1 MNKKFAKVID
11 KMKSLESD
19 YHNLDDFRRPLETI
33 AQALDNSTQSD
44 IGEHSRELIAGLVDS
59 FLGFVQGQFYWY
71 REANYDEAMDA
82 LNDDLIELRHSLEAS
97 Q

>member
-1 MNKKFAKVID
+1 MNKKFTEIID

-33 AQALDNSTQSD
+33 AQALDNTTQSD
-44 IGEHSRELIAGLVDS
+44 IGEHSKELIIGLAKD

-71 REANYDEAMDA
+71 REANYDETMES
-82 LNDDLIELRHSLEAS
+82 LNDSLIELRQSLELV
-97 Q
+97 